1 MKNAKKSLEMLPQVQ
16 RFAFGGI
23 ANPSQRAY
31 LGSAD
36 RAYLEA
42 RQREAQAYEREAAQY
57 NEAVAR
63 HNAALEAG
71 TAGEFTAKAPTVP
84 FKEEEFKRF
93 EQDAVTRARK
103 AAGNRATAI
112 NVVSNPDQF
121 GFGSMSI
128 ADRFMSEG
136 GEVSADDD
144 EDEKGVGE
152 VGSAQELLAQLEGR
166 GPRSEKKAAPA
177 LKRMAVGGRDGAS
190 MPKGMGMEQEP
201 LGSVRELVAMAK
213 DKGSARQ
220 QMEELARLYQLRA
233 ATFNQP
239 TLSGP
244 TMSKNTLATKRFKE
258 GGEVM
263 DPEAALFEGRG
274 DVPVRRDEVAE
285 MLEAARKDRLYQDL
299 EQYLQSRDEMPSIRV
314 GRTAPYDGTFTSDNL
329 NIGSGSIKVDKNM
342 RERERP
348 SALVHEM
355 THAADRQIKQQAME
369 QGMFGKNNQLTEAYK
384 KLVGPE
390 GRNRTEVVRRMYPE
404 YARDY
409 SDYRTTP
416 KEIAAFGVSAFAKN
430 PSRGFAPEH
439 LDATAAQEFMILLD
453 LAQRNVDK
461 GPKGLS
467 KIPAALRKLG
477 RYAEGGEVMDPE
489 AALFAGRG
497 DVPAKPKM
505 TGRELAQQ
513 ALYGA
518 GDLPYVMAG
527 APVDLAAMVMAPFG
541 YKDDKP
547 FMGSADIKARMTRAG
562 IRPADTTEPR
572 LQGPR
577 MASEMLA
584 SLTNP
589 AAVARKVGPV
599 VEKGVKAGAMEVG
612 RQLDRA
618 IMDNAGPLAKVIP
631 QAAKPLYISRSPG
644 GYFPTSRVEGGILSK
659 LDEAFDPV
667 LKKAR
672 EVEDPEKR
680 EALTMLFNQKA
691 KDFYTKQAGSVQD
704 PLRQDILAGNLKFE
718 LGTDMGDKFPRFTQK
733 SAAQGDLEALR
744 QLEKNY
750 DEMVGI
756 KSVVPRRQGTGVID
770 NVVESQII
778 ANMQANLDK
787 IPDAQLVAYSGKKP
801 ADIPAQAAEIRQK
814 IKDNPTL
821 FSTILE
827 PRIAKTLFPE
837 SRYYTDS
844 DMARYP
850 EMYGGAAAAAMRV
863 RGKRTPEYGEEVS
876 PGFFLPEMEAA
887 IDKGQPIMDVR
898 SPRMLGMDPEKMLV
912 EAQKMPTQ
920 ELSQMSFPDFLKKAY
935 ANTQALDQFEKQI
948 PKVKKM
954 IQDGKAPPA
963 DVMTYGVKDFLP
975 MPDKTFRWVKVVK
988 PDAVKAIAA
997 GMDNSVASYANS
1009 TVYGALRKGRAA
1021 LESGEAEVYAL
1032 YDKNNVPHMTM
1043 EYLTSKPGVPDDQK
1057 NTIAQLTG
1065 NGPLTKN
1072 EVPEKY
1078 ASQIVELLNRIQ
1090 PNRVPPNIKRL
1101 LEETGQ
1107 KAFLTDEA
1115 MAPLY
1120 FGVPLKMLRA
1130 GEDDLLQQLGAP

>member
-1 MKNAKKSLEMLPQVQ
+1 
-16 RFAFGGI
+16 
-23 ANPSQRAY
+23 
-31 LGSAD
+31 
-36 RAYLEA
+36 
-42 RQREAQAYEREAAQY
+42 
-57 NEAVAR
+57 
-63 HNAALEAG
+63 
-71 TAGEFTAKAPTVP
+71 
-84 FKEEEFKRF
+84 
-93 EQDAVTRARK
+93 
-103 AAGNRATAI
+103 
-112 NVVSNPDQF
+112 
-121 GFGSMSI
+121 
-128 ADRFMSEG
+128 
-136 GEVSADDD
+136 
-144 EDEKGVGE
+144 
-152 VGSAQELLAQLEGR
+152 
-166 GPRSEKKAAPA
+166 
-177 LKRMAVGGRDGAS
+177 
-190 MPKGMGMEQEP
+190 
-201 LGSVRELVAMAK
+201 
-213 DKGSARQ
+213 
-220 QMEELARLYQLRA
+220 
-233 ATFNQP
+233 
-239 TLSGP
+239 
-244 TMSKNTLATKRFKE
+244 
-258 GGEVM
+258 
-263 DPEAALFEGRG
+263 
-274 DVPVRRDEVAE
+274 
-285 MLEAARKDRLYQDL
+285 
-299 EQYLQSRDEMPSIRV
+299 
-314 GRTAPYDGTFTSDNL
+314 
-329 NIGSGSIKVDKNM
+329 
-342 RERERP
+342 
-348 SALVHEM
+348 
-355 THAADRQIKQQAME
+355 
-369 QGMFGKNNQLTEAYK
+369 
-384 KLVGPE
+384 
-390 GRNRTEVVRRMYPE
+390 
-404 YARDY
+404 
-409 SDYRTTP
+409 
-416 KEIAAFGVSAFAKN
+416 
-430 PSRGFAPEH
+430 
-439 LDATAAQEFMILLD
+439 
-453 LAQRNVDK
+453 
-461 GPKGLS
+461 
-467 KIPAALRKLG
+467 
-477 RYAEGGEVMDPE
+477 
-489 AALFAGRG
+489 
-497 DVPAKPKM
+497 
-505 TGRELAQQ
+505 
-513 ALYGA
+513 
-518 GDLPYVMAG
+518 
-527 APVDLAAMVMAPFG
+527 
-541 YKDDKP
+541 
-547 FMGSADIKARMTRAG
+547 MTRAG

-618 IMDNAGPLAKVIP
+618 IMDETGPLAKVIP

-837 SRYYTDS
+837 SRYVTDS

-850 EMYGGAAAAAMRV
+850 GLYGSPATAAMQV
-863 RGKRTPEYGEEVS
+863 RGKRTPEHGEEVP
-876 PGFFLPEMEAA
+876 PGFFLPELEAA
-887 IDKGQPIMDVR
+887 IDKGQPIMDVKD
-898 SPRMLGMDPEKMLV
+898 PYVRMLGMNPEQMLT
-912 EAQKMPTQ
+912 EAKKMPTD
-920 ELSQMSFPDFLKKAY
+920 ELSRMSFPDFLKKAY
-935 ANTQALDQFEKQI
+935 VNTQALDQFEKQI

-1090 PNRVPPNIKRL
+1090 PNRVPPSIKRL

-1120 FGVPLKMLRA
+1120 FGVPLKLLRA